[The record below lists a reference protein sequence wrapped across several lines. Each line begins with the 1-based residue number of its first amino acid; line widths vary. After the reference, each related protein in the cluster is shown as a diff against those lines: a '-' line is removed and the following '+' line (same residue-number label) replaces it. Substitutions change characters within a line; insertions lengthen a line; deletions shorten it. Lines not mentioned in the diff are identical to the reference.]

1 MSQTQL
7 SLAPNGALML
17 RQQPD
22 MISMRM
28 LWRALSRLITDAAI
42 RKRRTRFTEG
52 TMHPDP
58 HNFIANPAN
67 GSILNAGLF
76 GGTFAPHAC
85 SVCERQLQ
93 AYDAASP
100 ARPIRRKK
108 RSLLALLLG
117 ARR

>member
-1 MSQTQL
+1 MSQMQL
-7 SLAPNGALML
+7 SLAPSGALSF

-22 MISMRM
+22 MISMRTH
-28 LWRALSRLITDAAI
+28 WQAHSRLINDAAI

-67 GSILNAGLF
+67 GSILNTGQF
-76 GGTFAPHAC
+76 GDSLAPHPC
-85 SVCERQLQ
+85 RGCERQLH
-93 AYDAASP
+93 AYDAESP
-100 ARPIRRKK
+100 ARPLRQKK

-117 ARR
+117 AKR